1 MSAFIENFIVARLNG
16 VIPPEAIIFIIS
28 LLPVLELRGAIPFG
42 VALGLSPWQAL
53 FASVI
58 GNLIPVPFIILFARK
73 VFSWLRS
80 RSVWLDRIVG
90 RLEARA
96 EGKWE
101 KVRRYENLG
110 LLVLVAIPLP
120 GTGAWT
126 GALIAAIMNMR
137 LRRALWPIVL
147 GVIIAG
153 LLMMAITHGFTAVF

>member
-1 MSAFIENFIVARLNG
+1 MSVFELLMDTFSGKMLITMAV
-16 VIPPEAIIFIIS
+16 S
-28 LLPVLELRGAIPFG
+28 MLPVLELRGAIPFG

-53 FASVI
+53 IASII

-73 VFSWLRS
+73 VFVWLRS
-80 RSVWLDRIVG
+80 RSGWLDRVVG
-90 RLEARA
+90 KLEASA

-110 LLVLVAIPLP
+110 LLILVAIPLP

-126 GALIAAIMNMR
+126 GAMIAAIMNMR

-153 LLMMAITHGFTAVF
+153 FLMMAITHGFTTVF